1 MSGWMMKAEKRIQA
15 WMHGA
20 LMLEVTLGEA
30 PPGGEGRTCG
40 LTEIQNRTGQ

>member
-1 MSGWMMKAEKRIQA
+1 MKAEKRIQA

-30 PPGGEGRTCG
+30 PPGGGREN
-40 LTEIQNRTGQ
+40 LWHN